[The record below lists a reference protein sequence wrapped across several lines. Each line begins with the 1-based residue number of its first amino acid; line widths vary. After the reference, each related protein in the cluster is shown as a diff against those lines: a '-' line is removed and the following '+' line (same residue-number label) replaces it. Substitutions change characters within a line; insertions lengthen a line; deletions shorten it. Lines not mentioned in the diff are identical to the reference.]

1 MRTDSTTA
9 FGVTLNVIA
18 SILFALLFAYTP
30 LLSALMGGEIYG
42 WRMVLTFPCLTLFI
56 LFRGY
61 WPQVVAIY
69 RRLFGERYFWP
80 TRLLLS
86 FMLGV

>member
-42 WRMVLTFPCLTLFI
+42 WRMGAWC
-56 LFRGY
+56 
-61 WPQVVAIY
+61 
-69 RRLFGERYFWP
+69 
-80 TRLLLS
+80 
-86 FMLGV
+86 